1 MTQTQKT
8 KRSTVERNK
17 WRRQTQTNRWRK
29 SSVFL
34 RRNDLEAINGHWKS
48 DQSKEILVHVRDVQ
62 NRKLRKIWNEDASD
76 WNMELTLNAEII
88 LSSDT
93 DILRGDIEASSLW
106 TIGVKVLRALSCW
119 ASPKI
124 ENIYPKP
131 FRI

>member
-1 MTQTQKT
+1 MNEED
-8 KRSTVERNK
+8 RH
-17 WRRQTQTNRWRK
+17 RQTGEENRQFFF
-29 SSVFL
+29 V
-34 RRNDLEAINGHWKS
+34 EINGHWKS

-62 NRKLRKIWNEDASD
+62 NRKLRKIWNEDALD

-106 TIGVKVLRALSCW
+106 TIGVRVLRALSCW